1 MYIQRKVEY
10 YADFLI
16 NDFYLYIF
24 VINLQT
30 IELKK
35 KCMKLWF
42 GNKSNNTDF
51 TWWYPVLTSLM
62 LVVARSSRQGWRRA
76 AKRTPSLCITLLTL
90 SSPRISSQLTEDTQ
104 TDQDTELSRW
114 DSWHSM
120 MQDMRWD
127 RWYDVWYNSS
137 DSLTHGIWH
146 ISSNTF
152 EFPTS
157 LRHKPSTTDW
167 VTTRDAFVSRS

>member
-1 MYIQRKVEY
+1 MIL
-10 YADFLI
+10 F
-16 NDFYLYIF
+16 
-24 VINLQT
+24 LQT

-42 GNKSNNTDF
+42 ANKSNNTDF

-104 TDQDTELSRW
+104 TDQDPELRW

-120 MQDMRWD
+120 TQGMRWD
-127 RWYDVWYNSS
+127 RWYEY
-137 DSLTHGIWH
+137 GIWQECDTFP
-146 ISSNTF
+146 SNTF
-152 EFPTS
+152 DFPTS
-157 LRHKPSTTDW
+157 LRQKPSTTDR